1 MQQIQILSMW
11 VDGLNWVVET
21 EPGSYLYIQRSDL
34 QPNQPNQ
41 QNPITENGLCEDG
54 LIYFLASYLD
64 RMQSNAIGNTIVIDP
79 STDVMVRVE
88 PTTG

>member
-1 MQQIQILSMW
+1 MQQIQILSVW
-11 VDGLNWVVET
+11 ADGLNWVVET
-21 EPGSYLYIQRSDL
+21 EPGSYLYIQRGDL
-34 QPNQPNQ
+34 QPNQ
-41 QNPITENGLCEDG
+41 QNPVTENGLCEDG
-54 LIYFLASYLD
+54 VMYFIASYLD

>member
-1 MQQIQILSMW
+1 MTQTIKILSMW

-21 EPGSYLYIQRSDL
+21 EPGSYLYIQRGDL
-34 QPNQPNQ
+34 QPNQ
-41 QNPITENGLCEDG
+41 QNPVTENGLGNDG
-54 LIYFLASYLD
+54 VIYFLASYLD